1 MQVLLSLTYIFYMLL
16 NDKLIMLKIYLINF
30 GACVTISTKTRN
42 MPTTLEIFPSSFVTP
57 IPIFFLLPTVV
68 LCLHR

>member
-1 MQVLLSLTYIFYMLL
+1 
-16 NDKLIMLKIYLINF
+16 
-30 GACVTISTKTRN
+30 